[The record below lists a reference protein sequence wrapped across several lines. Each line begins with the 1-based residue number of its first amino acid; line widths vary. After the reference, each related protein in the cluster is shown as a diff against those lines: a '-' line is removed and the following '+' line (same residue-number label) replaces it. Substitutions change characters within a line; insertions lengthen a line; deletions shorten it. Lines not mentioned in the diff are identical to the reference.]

1 RVLFGPTSNIFT
13 QPVTRTTTTF
23 PLGGLQTQ
31 ATQNP
36 ASVILLPL
44 PRQNAIL
51 IAAPTV
57 RFKDIL
63 QEVKRLDIPT
73 PLKGKASPF
82 PLKKASA
89 ARVATLVQNFY
100 ATRYP
105 NETDAMHQ
113 IKITYDDS
121 TNTVFVQ
128 AAPADMDEIRGLI
141 ERIDT
146 TVSSAVND
154 LRIYHLKNALA
165 DELSNILIQAV
176 SESVV
181 APTTAG
187 AGLGARGPGTTG
199 VPGVPTT
206 GGLPG
211 ALPTTAG
218 AATKTVTLRFINP
231 HPGEA

>member
-1 RVLFGPTSNIFT
+1 M
-13 QPVTRTTTTF
+13 
-23 PLGGLQTQ
+23 
-31 ATQNP
+31 
-36 ASVILLPL
+36 

-51 IAAPTV
+51 IAAPSV

-73 PLKGKASPF
+73 ALKGQASPF
-82 PLKKASA
+82 ALKKASA

-128 AAPADMDEIRGLI
+128 AAPADMEEIRGLI

-176 SESVV
+176 TEGMVT
-181 APTTAG
+181 PTTA
-187 AGLGARGPGTTG
+187 ARPPGTTG
-199 VPGVPTT
+199 APGMPTT
-206 GGLPG
+206 TGLPG

-218 AATKTVTLRFINP
+218 AGAGIATKTVTLPFIT
-231 HPGEA
+231 